1 MIDLYTMIGVSKQA
15 HYKRVKLLE
24 NLTKI
29 EAQIL
34 NKAVDI
40 RSDHSRM
47 GCRKLYTKIAP
58 QGYGRDKTEKLLLD
72 NGFRVFRKRN
82 YMRTTHSGLNHYQ
95 NLISGMCVK
104 DINQLWV
111 SDITYIPISHNKYCY
126 LTLIQDV
133 YSRLIVGWSLSD
145 NMLSEQTV
153 ERAYKKAIRSRK
165 CDLKGLIFH
174 SDRGSQYS
182 SRIVRKIHNKYQ
194 IKPSMGN
201 KAWENAHAES
211 LNGVLKNEYINFK
224 GVNPDLK
231 KAQKYMEK
239 WINLYNKK
247 RPHGSLNNQTPE
259 KFETFLQGLPI
270 EEKPIVKINY

>member
-1 MIDLYTMIGVSKQA
+1 MIGISKQA
-15 HYKRVKLLE
+15 HYKRIKLLE
-24 NLTKI
+24 NKTNI

-34 NKAVDI
+34 NSACEI
-40 RSDHSRM
+40 RSEHSRM
-47 GCRKLYTKIAP
+47 GCRKLYTKITA

-72 NGFRVFRKRN
+72 NGFRVPRKRN
-82 YMRTTHSGLNHYQ
+82 YMRTTHSGLNHYE
-95 NLISGMCVK
+95 NLIRGMSIK

-111 SDITYIPISHNKYCY
+111 SDITYIAVSHNKHYY

-145 NMLSEQTV
+145 NMLTENTV
-153 ERAYKKAIRSRK
+153 ESAYKKAIFSRK
-165 CDLKGLIFH
+165 CNLEGLVFH

-182 SRIVRKIHNKYQ
+182 SKIVLKIHREHQ
-194 IKPSMGN
+194 IQPSMGN

-211 LNGVLKNEYINFK
+211 LNGVLKNEYINLK
-224 GVNPDLK
+224 GVNTDLK
-231 KAQKYMEK
+231 KAQKYLKK

-247 RPHGSLNNQTPE
+247 RPHGSLRNQTPE
-259 KFETFLQGLPI
+259 KFETFLQGLAI